1 MQKKLKFTVMALFI
15 VSTALAQTEE
25 PKQAEA
31 QESAG
36 IEQAFTFTEAQLG
49 DDDDMS
55 QNVTIISSNQNIYA
69 STVGFL
75 FSPARF
81 RYRAFNQKYNEI
93 YINGVSMNDM
103 ESGQFRYSLVGGLN
117 RITNRSKDAA

>member
-55 QNVTIISSNQNIYA
+55 QNVTII
-69 STVGFL
+69 
-75 FSPARF
+75 
-81 RYRAFNQKYNEI
+81 
-93 YINGVSMNDM
+93 
-103 ESGQFRYSLVGGLN
+103 
-117 RITNRSKDAA
+117 

>member
-1 MQKKLKFTVMALFI
+1 MQKKLKLTVMALFI
-15 VSTALAQTEE
+15 AATALAQVEE
-25 PKQAEA
+25 PKQSEA
-31 QESAG
+31 GEDVVS
-36 IEQAFTFTEAQLG
+36 EQAFTFTEAQLG
-49 DDDDMS
+49 DDEDVS

-93 YINGVSMNDM
+93 YINGAPMND
-103 ESGQFRYSLVGGLN
+103 L
-117 RITNRSKDAA
+117 

>member
-1 MQKKLKFTVMALFI
+1 MQKKVKLSVLALFI
-15 VSTALAQTEE
+15 AATALAQTEE
-25 PKQAEA
+25 PKQTET
-31 QESAG
+31 QEDVVS
-36 IEQAFTFTEAQLG
+36 ESAFTFTEAQLG
-49 DDDDMS
+49 DDEDLS
-55 QNVTIISSNQNIYA
+55 QNVTIVSSNQNIYA

-103 ESGQFRYSLVGGLN
+103 
-117 RITNRSKDAA
+117 